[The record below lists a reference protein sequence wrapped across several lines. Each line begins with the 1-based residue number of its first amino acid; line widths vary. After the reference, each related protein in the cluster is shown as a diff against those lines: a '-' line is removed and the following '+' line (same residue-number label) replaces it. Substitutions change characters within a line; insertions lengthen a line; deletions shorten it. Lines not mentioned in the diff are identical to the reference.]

1 MTCTVHDLYKYKV
14 AWLRVDTQTI
24 LTIET
29 LVITKSERIAITHTE
44 QRIWQLRIKDIRESD
59 KGWYMCQINTDPMKS
74 QMGYLN
80 VVVSLPV
87 AFCSWK
93 WNTSGRRCQRFHT
106 TDPVFPPVEGE
117 NHVVRQSTLPMKGRE
132 NGSETHRLYPSLP
145 QPRKCHAQSFVY
157 LHSVLGWHILDYPTS
172 QDMVVQEGSNV
183 TLTCA
188 ATGVPEPTVTWKREG
203 EKSVTSVE
211 HSGITS
217 HDGAMLHI
225 YHIQRHNTG
234 SYHCIASNGV
244 PPTVSKR
251 IIVTVNFQPIVR
263 VAARQYY
270 AELGGR
276 VTLECQSEAQP
287 NSINYW
293 MKGKGEIIL
302 QGGTYE
308 SALEDHVFKVT
319 MKIVIRLERASDF
332 GVYKCVAKNS
342 LGTTEEAVKIYRK
355 TSKTKQVENQVIQQ
369 SNYLGSTT
377 FIKNYTDNKM
387 NEILL
392 SASAAASSGLSILRG
407 VLSGGTLLVV
417 AMLGAMLNL

>member
-1 MTCTVHDLYKYKV
+1 MCAVDPKFSAPIANVTVPVGREGVMTCTVHDLYKYKV

-74 QMGYLN
+74 QMGYLD
-80 VVVSLPV
+80 VVV
-87 AFCSWK
+87 
-93 WNTSGRRCQRFHT
+93 
-106 TDPVFPPVEGE
+106 PPD
-117 NHVVRQSTLPMKGRE
+117 
-132 NGSETHRLYPSLP
+132 
-145 QPRKCHAQSFVY
+145 
-157 LHSVLGWHILDYPTS
+157 ILDYPTS
-172 QDMVVQEGSNV
+172 QDMVVLEGANV

-188 ATGVPEPTVTWKREG
+188 ATGVPEPTVNWKREG
-203 EKSVTSVE
+203 DKSITSVE
-211 HSGITS
+211 DSGITS

-225 YHIQRHNTG
+225 YHIQRHNAG

-251 IIVTVNFQPIVR
+251 IIVTVNCTFMCWPVQPIIR
-263 VAARQYY
+263 LPTRQYY

-276 VTLECQSEAQP
+276 ATLECHSEAQP

-302 QGGTYE
+302 QGGTYD
-308 SALEDHVFKVT
+308 STLEDHVFKVT
-319 MKIVIRLERASDF
+319 MRITLRLEKASDF

-342 LGTTEEAVKIYRK
+342 LGTTEESVRVYRK
-355 TSKTKQVENQVIQQ
+355 TCKQSYTFETFNGAKAVLRFCFYLSLAAKTKQVENQVIQQ

-377 FIKNYTDNKM
+377 FIKNYTDNKI

-392 SASAAASSGLSILRG
+392 TASAASSSGAYIPLDWLVMVIAF
-407 VLSGGTLLVV
+407 VTVKTL
-417 AMLGAMLNL
+417 

>member
-1 MTCTVHDLYKYKV
+1 MINTSMATFYATTMDKCYKATLVVLIGITSCYALLDVSGIDPKFSAPIANVTVPVGREGVMTCTVHDLYKYKV

-80 VVVSLPV
+80 VVV
-87 AFCSWK
+87 
-93 WNTSGRRCQRFHT
+93 
-106 TDPVFPPVEGE
+106 PPD
-117 NHVVRQSTLPMKGRE
+117 
-132 NGSETHRLYPSLP
+132 
-145 QPRKCHAQSFVY
+145 
-157 LHSVLGWHILDYPTS
+157 ILDYPTS
-172 QDMVVQEGSNV
+172 QDMVVLEGTNV

-211 HSGITS
+211 NSGITS

-225 YHIQRHNTG
+225 YQIERHNAG

-251 IIVTVNFQPIVR
+251 IIVTVNFQPIIR
-263 VAARQYY
+263 IPTRQYY

-276 VTLECQSEAQP
+276 VILECHSEAQP

-302 QGGTYE
+302 QGGTYD
-308 SALEDHVFKVT
+308 STLEDHVFKVT
-319 MKIVIRLERASDF
+319 MKITIRLEKVSDF

-342 LGTTEEAVKIYRK
+342 LGTTEESVKVYRK
-355 TSKTKQVENQVIQQ
+355 TSKTNKQVENQVIQQ

-377 FIKNYTDNKM
+377 YVKNYTDNKI
-387 NEILL
+387 NDILL
-392 SASAAASSGLSILRG
+392 TASAASSSGASISGDWLAM
-407 VLSGGTLLVV
+407 VLAAV
-417 AMLGAMLNL
+417 AVRVL

>member
-1 MTCTVHDLYKYKV
+1 MINTWTTTTYDRTMDKCYKTTLLVLIGVTSCYALLDVSGIDPKFSAPIANVTVPVGREGVMTCTVHDLYKYKV

-80 VVVSLPV
+80 VVV
-87 AFCSWK
+87 
-93 WNTSGRRCQRFHT
+93 
-106 TDPVFPPVEGE
+106 PPD
-117 NHVVRQSTLPMKGRE
+117 
-132 NGSETHRLYPSLP
+132 
-145 QPRKCHAQSFVY
+145 
-157 LHSVLGWHILDYPTS
+157 ILDYPTS
-172 QDMVVQEGSNV
+172 QDMVVLEGSNV

-188 ATGVPEPTVTWKREG
+188 ATGVPEPAVTWKREG

-211 HSGITS
+211 NSGITS

-225 YHIQRHNTG
+225 YHIERHNAG

-251 IIVTVNFQPIVR
+251 IIVTVNFQPVVR
-263 VAARQYY
+263 IPTRQYY

-276 VTLECQSEAQP
+276 VILECHSEAQP

-302 QGGTYE
+302 QGGTYD
-308 SALEDHVFKVT
+308 STLEDHVYKVT
-319 MKIVIRLERASDF
+319 MKITVRLEKVSDF

-342 LGTTEEAVKIYRK
+342 LGTTEESVKVYRK
-355 TSKTKQVENQVIQQ
+355 TSKTKQVENQIIQQ

-377 FIKNYTDNKM
+377 FIKNYTDNKI
-387 NEILL
+387 NDILL
-392 SASAAASSGLSILRG
+392 TASAASSSGATITIG
-407 VLSGGTLLVV
+407 WIAMAIAVGAVKTL
-417 AMLGAMLNL
+417 

>member
-1 MTCTVHDLYKYKV
+1 MNAAAFQALAAFWNAKYQLLPVDPKFSAPIANVTVPVGREGVMTCTVHDLYKYKV

-80 VVVSLPV
+80 VVV
-87 AFCSWK
+87 
-93 WNTSGRRCQRFHT
+93 
-106 TDPVFPPVEGE
+106 PPD
-117 NHVVRQSTLPMKGRE
+117 
-132 NGSETHRLYPSLP
+132 
-145 QPRKCHAQSFVY
+145 
-157 LHSVLGWHILDYPTS
+157 ILDYPTS
-172 QDMVVQEGSNV
+172 KDIVAQEGSNV
-183 TLTCA
+183 SLSCA

-211 HSGITS
+211 NSGITS
-217 HDGAMLHI
+217 HDGPMLHI
-225 YHIQRHNTG
+225 VNVQRHNAG

-251 IIVTVNFQPIVR
+251 IIVTVNFPPIVR
-263 VAARQYY
+263 LPSRQYH

-276 VTLECQSEAQP
+276 VVLVCHSEAQP

-308 SALEDHVFKVT
+308 KVLEDHVFKVT
-319 MKIVIRLERASDF
+319 MQIVIRLEKASDF

-342 LGTTEEAVKIYRK
+342 LGTTEESVKVYRK
-355 TSKTKQVENQVIQQ
+355 TSKSKPTENQIVQH
-369 SNYLGSTT
+369 SNYLGPGTY
-377 FIKNYTDNKM
+377 IKNYTENKI

-392 SASAAASSGLSILRG
+392 TASAASSGVDPSISAERG
-407 VLSGGTLLVV
+407 FFLLMVLLLLIGRLQGTLDAL
-417 AMLGAMLNL
+417 

>member
-1 MTCTVHDLYKYKV
+1 MKDYGTKMDLIFKLTVVALYGVSTCCALLDVSGIDPKFSAPIANVTVPVGREGVMTCTVHDLYKYKV

-80 VVVSLPV
+80 VVV
-87 AFCSWK
+87 
-93 WNTSGRRCQRFHT
+93 
-106 TDPVFPPVEGE
+106 PPD
-117 NHVVRQSTLPMKGRE
+117 
-132 NGSETHRLYPSLP
+132 
-145 QPRKCHAQSFVY
+145 
-157 LHSVLGWHILDYPTS
+157 ILDYPTS

-263 VAARQYY
+263 VSARQYY

-276 VTLECQSEAQP
+276 VALECQSEAQP

-302 QGGTYE
+302 QGGTYD

-319 MKIVIRLERASDF
+319 MKIVIRLERAADF

-377 FIKNYTDNKM
+377 FIKNYTDNKI

-392 SASAAASSGLSILRG
+392 SASAAASSGLSSLRG

>member
-80 VVVSLPV
+80 VVV
-87 AFCSWK
+87 
-93 WNTSGRRCQRFHT
+93 
-106 TDPVFPPVEGE
+106 PPD
-117 NHVVRQSTLPMKGRE
+117 
-132 NGSETHRLYPSLP
+132 
-145 QPRKCHAQSFVY
+145 
-157 LHSVLGWHILDYPTS
+157 ILDYPTS
-172 QDMVVQEGSNV
+172 QDMVVLEGTNV

-211 HSGITS
+211 NSGITS

-225 YHIQRHNTG
+225 YQIERHNAG

-251 IIVTVNFQPIVR
+251 IIVTVNCAYMQPGQDTNLTRTSLQPIIR
-263 VAARQYY
+263 IPTRQYY

-276 VTLECQSEAQP
+276 VILECHSEAQP

-293 MKGKGEIIL
+293 MKGKGRNHPP
-302 QGGTYE
+302 GWH
-308 SALEDHVFKVT
+308 DHVFKVT
-319 MKIVIRLERASDF
+319 MKITIRLEKVSDF

-342 LGTTEEAVKIYRK
+342 LGTTEESVKVYLK
-355 TSKTKQVENQVIQQ
+355 TCE
-369 SNYLGSTT
+369 
-377 FIKNYTDNKM
+377 
-387 NEILL
+387 
-392 SASAAASSGLSILRG
+392 
-407 VLSGGTLLVV
+407 
-417 AMLGAMLNL
+417 

>member
-1 MTCTVHDLYKYKV
+1 MAHLCAPIANVTVPVGREGVMTCTVHDLYKYKV

-80 VVVSLPV
+80 VVV
-87 AFCSWK
+87 
-93 WNTSGRRCQRFHT
+93 
-106 TDPVFPPVEGE
+106 PPD
-117 NHVVRQSTLPMKGRE
+117 
-132 NGSETHRLYPSLP
+132 
-145 QPRKCHAQSFVY
+145 
-157 LHSVLGWHILDYPTS
+157 ILDHPTS

-225 YHIQRHNTG
+225 YHIQRHNAG
-234 SYHCIASNGV
+234 SYHCIASNV
-244 PPTVSKR
+244 
-251 IIVTVNFQPIVR
+251 QPIVR
-263 VAARQYY
+263 LATRQYF

-276 VTLECQSEAQP
+276 VVLECQSEAQP

-302 QGGTYE
+302 QGGTYD
-308 SALEDHVFKVT
+308 SVLEDHVFKVT
-319 MKIVIRLERASDF
+319 MKIAIRLEKAADF
-332 GVYKCVAKNS
+332 GIYKCVAKNS

-377 FIKNYTDNKM
+377 FIKNYTDNKI

-392 SASAAASSGLSILRG
+392 TASAAASSGASILQRF
-407 VLSGGTLLVV
+407 LSGASLMTIAIVGTIV
-417 AMLGAMLNL
+417 AL

>member
-1 MTCTVHDLYKYKV
+1 VDPKFSAPIANVTVPVGREGVMTCTVHDLYKYKVIGWSRFPHSNCV

-74 QMGYLN
+74 QMGYLDVCRN
-80 VVVSLPV
+80 SR
-87 AFCSWK
+87 ATSW
-93 WNTSGRRCQRFHT
+93 RHT
-106 TDPVFPPVEGE
+106 TTNAQSASCTTARQCVEIPFLALSQDSVLKDTCLVPRTRGFPKK
-117 NHVVRQSTLPMKGRE
+117 LPKLSLTPAQGVKVTKLRA
-132 NGSETHRLYPSLP
+132 NTFTFIATDGSEGWFSDGW
-145 QPRKCHAQSFVY
+145 KS
-157 LHSVLGWHILDYPTS
+157 HSNKT
-172 QDMVVQEGSNV
+172 QDMVVLEGANV

-188 ATGVPEPTVTWKREG
+188 ATGVPEPTVNWKREG
-203 EKSVTSVE
+203 DKSITSVE
-211 HSGITS
+211 DSGITS

-225 YHIQRHNTG
+225 YHIQRHNAG

-263 VAARQYY
+263 LPTRQYY

-276 VTLECQSEAQP
+276 VTLECHSEAQP

-302 QGGTYE
+302 QGGTYD
-308 SALEDHVFKVT
+308 STLEDHVFKVT
-319 MKIVIRLERASDF
+319 MRITIRLEKASDY

-342 LGTTEEAVKIYRK
+342 LGTTEESVRVYR
-355 TSKTKQVENQVIQQ
+355 
-369 SNYLGSTT
+369 
-377 FIKNYTDNKM
+377 
-387 NEILL
+387 
-392 SASAAASSGLSILRG
+392 
-407 VLSGGTLLVV
+407 
-417 AMLGAMLNL
+417 